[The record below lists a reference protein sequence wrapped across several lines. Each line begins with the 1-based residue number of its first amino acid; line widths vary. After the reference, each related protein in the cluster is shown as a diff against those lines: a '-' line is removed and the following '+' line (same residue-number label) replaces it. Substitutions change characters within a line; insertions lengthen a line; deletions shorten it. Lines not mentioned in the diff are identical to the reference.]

1 MKRKVKIFI
10 YALVAWFV
18 GMAVIVYDFAVSYA
32 ASFNDVAAADW
43 RTFVKGSYDGG
54 GDRQVSYGDYPNDEN
69 MLIEGYELSKQYKYT
84 EQAVLAAPGSE
95 SYPWSEVFNLSS
107 DSEIVCLILWSTT
120 EEDVTATNKY
130 AKEGYSSG
138 FSKDAYTLCFFSKS
152 SIRFRQSYCMRRNGV
167 WAHEASV
174 EQYYGESVSSVGDSL
189 VGFAY
194 VGQIQNNAVLN
205 IKTGSMKTFTD
216 FKSMANYFETGDTSG
231 MAWCGAAPEYDGEN
245 IYLNDFEM
253 WVHDSNAYSAYYIEF
268 KYTIPDQLKT
278 AESLVL
284 DIAEQYS
291 YCVTAV
297 ASLARLPSEY
307 SGTNKIDLLQ
317 YPSGFKLYLKD
328 INAVKSFVDK
338 AVLSTDGMA
347 MRRVLGSEGY
357 LDSDYLSLDGLGL
370 NTICQIT
377 NSKLYLTCY
386 VVANGKYG
394 QSVNGDVDF
403 LSGSNGMG
411 TYTPDASGNYSYNGD
426 YKNNGHYYDQV
437 GTDAAGNVSH
447 TYYYY
452 DTDNSK
458 NNITS
463 NDFSNN
469 TYTPG
474 ASSSVG
480 AVIQNNNVTLPD
492 HIFVTVS
499 GSSGSSGSGSD
510 VGNVTIEDDDLSFDS
525 LRESIKDGYGLI
537 DDTDTGVKGDGLIA
551 MLSDLFGYLPAKFVG
566 LIMLG
571 TSSVVGIAVLRMIF
585 KR

>member
-43 RTFVKGSYDGG
+43 RTFVRNSVDEG

-84 EQAVLAAPGSE
+84 EQAVLASPGSE
-95 SYPWSEVFNLSS
+95 SYPFCEVFNLSS

-120 EEDVTATNKY
+120 EEDVTASNKY

-138 FSKDAYTLCFFSKS
+138 FQKDVYNLLFFSKS
-152 SIRFRQSYCMRRNGV
+152 SIRFRLSYCMRRNGV

-174 EQYYGESVSSVGDSL
+174 EQYDNESVSSVGDTL
-189 VGFAY
+189 VGFAFA
-194 VGQIQNNAVLN
+194 GQVQNSAVLN

-216 FKSMANYFETGDTSG
+216 FQSMANYFETGDTSG
-231 MAWCGAAPEYDGEN
+231 MAWCGAAPQYDGEN
-245 IYLNDFEM
+245 IYLNDFQM
-253 WVHDSNAYSAYYIEF
+253 IVHDSNAYSAYYLEF
-268 KYTIPDQLKT
+268 KYTIPEQLRD
-278 AESLVL
+278 AQSLKL
-284 DIAEQYS
+284 DIAES
-291 YCVTAV
+291 FEWCAGLV
-297 ASLARLPSEY
+297 ANSVRIPKTFN
-307 SGTNKIDLLQ
+307 GTNYIDVLQ
-317 YPSGFKLYLKD
+317 NPTGFKLYLED
-328 INAVKSFVDK
+328 IDAITDLVGNST
-338 AVLSTDGMA
+338 LSNLT
-347 MRRVLGSEGY
+347 RRAVLGSNMGPI
-357 LDSDYLSLDGLGL
+357 DLSALTIDGLGGETL
-370 NTICQIT
+370 GKVT

-403 LSGSNGMG
+403 ISGSNGMG
-411 TYTPDASGNYSYNGD
+411 TYTPDTSGNYSYNGD

-437 GTDAAGNVSH
+437 GTDAAGNASH
-447 TYYYY
+447 SYYYY

-458 NNITS
+458 NNIS
-463 NDFSNN
+463 ANDYSTNN
-469 TYTPG
+469 YTPG
-474 ASSSVG
+474 ASPSVG
-480 AVIQNNNVTLPD
+480 SVVQNNAVTLPD
-492 HIFVTVS
+492 HIFVSVS
-499 GSSGSSGSGSD
+499 GSTGGGNSGSGA
-510 VGNVTIEDDDLSFDS
+510 GNVTIEDDDLTFDS
-525 LRESIKDGYGLI
+525 LRDSIKDGYGLI
-537 DDTDTGVKGDGLIA
+537 DDTDTGAKGDGLIA

>member
-1 MKRKVKIFI
+1 MKRKVRIFI
-10 YALVAWFV
+10 YALMAWFV
-18 GMAVIVYDFAVSYA
+18 GLAVITYDFAVSYA
-32 ASFNDVAAADW
+32 ASFNDVADAEW
-43 RTFVKGSYDGG
+43 KYVVGG
-54 GDRQVSYGDYPNDEN
+54 YVDDVTKNTG
-69 MLIEGYELSKQYKYT
+69 IEDMPFEIPEGRPSTCPGLSKSTKY
-84 EQAVLAAPGSE
+84 EENFAYSQGE
-95 SYPWSEVFNLSS
+95 PWYGGCNYTIGS
-107 DSEIVCLILWSTT
+107 DSEIVLFLTWSNT
-120 EEDVTATNKY
+120 ED
-130 AKEGYSSG
+130 
-138 FSKDAYTLCFFSKS
+138 
-152 SIRFRQSYCMRRNGV
+152 
-167 WAHEASV
+167 
-174 EQYYGESVSSVGDSL
+174 
-189 VGFAY
+189 
-194 VGQIQNNAVLN
+194 NNAVFNQYRATSLQQCN
-205 IKTGSMKTFTD
+205 FQVGSMLSFYISKTDITAKGQGYMYRSGWVEESGYSRSEVTCSKNDLLKDYAVYSFFCGANGSGAAMKTGKVKVFNTAEGVM
-216 FKSMANYFETGDTSG
+216 NYLEYGDTSG
-231 MAWCGAAPEYDGEN
+231 MAWNGAAPEYDGEN
-245 IYLNDFEM
+245 IYLNDFQM
-253 WVHDSNAYSAYYIEF
+253 IVHDSNAYSAYYIEF
-268 KYTIPDQLKT
+268 KYMIPDQLKT
-278 AESLVL
+278 AQSLVL

-437 GTDAAGNVSH
+437 GTDAAGNASH